1 MQWALA
7 SKVDACQMYRRNP
20 EWQNENKSLWI
31 GVSSIVWKHNTA
43 NTMWH
48 LDTNFQQHLQL
59 SCFVNLLW
67 TFDMTKSCTTHKVH
81 KSCGNMKILCVPVD
95 GAANLKNKHCVLCS
109 VFCAGCAVSPGSRFY
124 LRVNKCSDDE
134 HNICVRCYG
143 EGVKRSNIEHNAAT
157 IITCLSDHLADNT
170 APSVRQSAKYSQSSL
185 AN

>member
-1 MQWALA
+1 MFGSTTLPTPCDIWTQTF
-7 SKVDACQMYRRNP
+7 
-20 EWQNENKSLWI
+20 
-31 GVSSIVWKHNTA
+31 SSIS
-43 NTMWH
+43 
-48 LDTNFQQHLQL
+48 NF
-59 SCFVNLLW
+59 VINLLW

-95 GAANLKNKHCVLCS
+95 GAANLKNKH
-109 VFCAGCAVSPGSRFY
+109 CAVSPGSRFY

-157 IITCLSDHLADNT
+157 IITCLSDHLADNA

>member
-1 MQWALA
+1 
-7 SKVDACQMYRRNP
+7 MYRTNP

-59 SCFVNLLW
+59 RCQSPLDFRHDKVVYNAQSTQVLW
-67 TFDMTKSCTTHKVH
+67 KYENPLCPCPRCSKSQEQT
-81 KSCGNMKILCVPVD
+81 
-95 GAANLKNKHCVLCS
+95 LCS
-109 VFCAGCAVSPGSRFY
+109 VLAVLAVSPGSRFY

-134 HNICVRCYG
+134 HNICVRCCG

-170 APSVRQSAKYSQSSL
+170 APSVRQSANYSQSSL

>member
-1 MQWALA
+1 MLQASYYLHISLQWALA
-7 SKVDACQMYRRNP
+7 SKVDACQTYRRNP

-59 SCFVNLLW
+59 CCFVNLLW
-67 TFDMTKSCTTHKVH
+67 TWQSRVQSTKYTSLVEIW
-81 KSCGNMKILCVPVD
+81 KS
-95 GAANLKNKHCVLCS
+95 S
-109 VFCAGCAVSPGSRFY
+109 VSLSTVQQISRTNTVFCAVSPGSRFY

-170 APSVRQSAKYSQSSL
+170 APSVR
-185 AN
+185 